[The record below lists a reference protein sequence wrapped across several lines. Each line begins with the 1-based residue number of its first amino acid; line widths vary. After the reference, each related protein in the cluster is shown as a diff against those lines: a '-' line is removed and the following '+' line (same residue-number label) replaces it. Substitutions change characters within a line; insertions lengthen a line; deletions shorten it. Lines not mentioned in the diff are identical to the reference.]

1 MKQNALHFV
10 IASETWQSRLLN
22 AVGTPTHLYYL
33 DSSLRS
39 TPFRMTK
46 QNAQTGIFIS

>member
-33 DSSLRS
+33 DSSLS
-39 TPFRMTK
+39 FRMTK